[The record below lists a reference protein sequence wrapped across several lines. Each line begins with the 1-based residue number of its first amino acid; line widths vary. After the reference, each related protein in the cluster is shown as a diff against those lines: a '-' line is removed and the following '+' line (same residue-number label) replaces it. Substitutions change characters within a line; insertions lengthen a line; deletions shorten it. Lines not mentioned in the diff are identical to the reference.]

1 MNKLSCNVKGC
12 KYRLVKRLP
21 RNVALYMLP
30 RDAPEKLKAAWRKV
44 CLGRLVACSEH
55 FLEVDFM
62 SRPVASGNFSRGYS
76 RPLKH
81 NVRVGDK
88 TIGVRCLNCSV
99 LLRSINSSRLKLHI
113 NVALY
118 MLPRDAPEKLKAAWR
133 KVCLGRLVA
142 CSEHFLEV
150 DFMTRPV
157 ASGNFSRGYSRPLK
171 HNVVPKL
178 TLQKKILNPIQAT
191 PKVNQKDEIVILDS
205 DDESVVEAGDPLESA
220 AQDGISNRLSPSPV
234 IQASSSTKDPQD
246 KIDADAEETELIE
259 PQMNEREKSAAP
271 TANEETT
278 SNNLQHQDV
287 SISPKRP
294 RGRPRKHPPTPVKSP
309 LRMLPKRP
317 ISRPNIPSKTTKE
330 AHQLPSL
337 RVPENPKPFT
347 KEAKDVSKATNS
359 AFLPSLKLP
368 KGMVL
373 KEVKGTTKNVENI
386 PSMPAMKKDTQKVN
400 LDTLMN
406 RKDLIVQIKQQKR
419 KNDDEDGE
427 KDLQEPPK
435 QPRMENL
442 LITSVR
448 SLNQTANEQKIETS
462 TIPEN
467 KTQSTK
473 PDFRFRRVRMGDKT
487 IGVRCLNCNVLLRSI
502 HSSRLKLHMKVCTSL
517 NEAFTREKIKITNED
532 ESSVKTDRKLAEIQ
546 PKRAMKKDTQKV
558 NLDTL
563 MNRKDLIVQIK
574 QQKRKNDDEDG
585 EKDLQEPPKQ
595 PKMGNLLITSVR
607 SLNQTTNEEKI
618 ETSSTIPEN
627 KTQTTKPEFRFR
639 RVRVGDKT
647 IGCRCLNCNV
657 LLRSINSSRLKLH
670 MKVCTS
676 LNEAFTRE
684 KIKITNEDEPS
695 IKLGPEIPKKL
706 PSIREERSQE
716 PVKTLSQ
723 QHQSKRTQ
731 LKQVQKIQEKN
742 DDAAKNV
749 PSAAPKIPIQKAKKV
764 QSTSVPEQKTT
775 LTTQSIPLIS
785 SVQTVQKTFLSVAK
799 VDKMEGSSE
808 GIAEEKGENSEITAA
823 GAEDEDDDDVIVLS
837 QKVDVIEV
845 DDSESEHEEESK
857 TASNVPEIEC
867 TSVFTKCNPETCE
880 YNERMKIA
888 VEKKKQLMEL
898 KEKLSDEQEV
908 FENNISKI
916 IHRHTYMKDFLM
928 NVPKILTPSQKDIFF
943 GFKTKI
949 VWQHNEIKNGLML
962 RNLSRDLYLYL
973 REDLRY
979 PLPSLL
985 SLATWEKQYPTQ
997 AHLIWKMSVDY
1008 RNKQSQEE
1016 ELDESE
1022 DGPEIPK
1029 KLPSLREERSQ
1040 EPVKTLSQSQQSK
1053 RTQLKQVQ
1061 KIQLKNDDAAK
1072 NVPSAAPKIPIQKA
1086 KTVQSTSVP
1095 EQKTTLT
1102 TQSVP
1107 LISSVQTVKKTSVS
1121 VAKVDKM
1128 EGSSEG
1134 IAEKK
1139 EESSEKTGAE
1149 DEDDDDVIVLSQKV
1163 DVIEV
1168 DDSESEHEEESKVA
1182 SNVPEIECTSVFT
1195 KCNPEICEYN
1205 ERMKIA
1211 V

>member
-12 KYRLVKRLP
+12 KYRLVVKRLP

-62 SRPVASGNFSRGYS
+62 SRPVASGY
-76 RPLKH
+76 
-81 NVRVGDK
+81 
-88 TIGVRCLNCSV
+88 
-99 LLRSINSSRLKLHI
+99 
-113 NVALY
+113 
-118 MLPRDAPEKLKAAWR
+118 
-133 KVCLGRLVA
+133 
-142 CSEHFLEV
+142 
-150 DFMTRPV
+150 
-157 ASGNFSRGYSRPLK
+157 FSRGYSRPLK

-220 AQDGISNRLSPSPV
+220 AQDGISNRLSSSPV

-246 KIDADAEETELIE
+246 KIDADAVETQLME
-259 PQMNEREKSAAP
+259 PQMNERENSAAS

-294 RGRPRKHPPTPVKSP
+294 RGRPRKYPPTPVKSP

-317 ISRPNIPSKTTKE
+317 ISRPISRPNIPSTTTKD
-330 AHQLPSL
+330 HQLPSL
-337 RVPENPKPFT
+337 RTVSGKASNQPPVPENPKPFT
-347 KEAKDVSKATNS
+347 KEAKNVSKATNS

-448 SLNQTANEQKIETS
+448 SLNQTANEQK
-462 TIPEN
+462 
-467 KTQSTK
+467 
-473 PDFRFRRVRMGDKT
+473 
-487 IGVRCLNCNVLLRSI
+487 L
-502 HSSRLKLHMKVCTSL
+502 
-517 NEAFTREKIKITNED
+517 
-532 ESSVKTDRKLAEIQ
+532 
-546 PKRAMKKDTQKV
+546 
-558 NLDTL
+558 
-563 MNRKDLIVQIK
+563 
-574 QQKRKNDDEDG
+574 
-585 EKDLQEPPKQ
+585 
-595 PKMGNLLITSVR
+595 
-607 SLNQTTNEEKI
+607 

-627 KTQTTKPEFRFR
+627 KTQTTKPDFRFR

-647 IGCRCLNCNV
+647 IGVRCLNCSV

-684 KIKITNEDEPS
+684 KIKITNEDESS
-695 IKLGPEIPKKL
+695 IKL
-706 PSIREERSQE
+706 
-716 PVKTLSQ
+716 
-723 QHQSKRTQ
+723 
-731 LKQVQKIQEKN
+731 
-742 DDAAKNV
+742 
-749 PSAAPKIPIQKAKKV
+749 
-764 QSTSVPEQKTT
+764 
-775 LTTQSIPLIS
+775 
-785 SVQTVQKTFLSVAK
+785 
-799 VDKMEGSSE
+799 
-808 GIAEEKGENSEITAA
+808 
-823 GAEDEDDDDVIVLS
+823 
-837 QKVDVIEV
+837 
-845 DDSESEHEEESK
+845 
-857 TASNVPEIEC
+857 
-867 TSVFTKCNPETCE
+867 
-880 YNERMKIA
+880 
-888 VEKKKQLMEL
+888 
-898 KEKLSDEQEV
+898 
-908 FENNISKI
+908 
-916 IHRHTYMKDFLM
+916 
-928 NVPKILTPSQKDIFF
+928 
-943 GFKTKI
+943 
-949 VWQHNEIKNGLML
+949 
-962 RNLSRDLYLYL
+962 
-973 REDLRY
+973 
-979 PLPSLL
+979 
-985 SLATWEKQYPTQ
+985 
-997 AHLIWKMSVDY
+997 
-1008 RNKQSQEE
+1008 
-1016 ELDESE
+1016 
-1022 DGPEIPK
+1022 GPEIPK

-1195 KCNPEICEYN
+1195 KCNPETCEYN

-1211 V
+1211 VEKKKQLMELKEKLSDEQEVFENNISKIIHRHTYMKDFLVNVPKILTPSQKDIFFGFKTKIVWEHNEIKNGLMLRNLSRDLYLYLREDLRYPLPSLLSLATWEKQYPTQAHLIWKMSVDYRNKQSREEELDESEDVEMKLITGNPL